1 MWGTTSSKTC
11 REARFRAT
19 HVVSPKLRTG
29 NLATARRAMS
39 KQACPASRQSRL
51 RVQERQR
58 TAAASAGLPRPV
70 AARRPTVLRRYGSF
84 GEDGLRNSRFS
95 FPRPTVSAAAP
106 TPLVDV
112 LRNVTLDC
120 VSKWVRSSRSSG
132 VQHLAL
138 NG

>member
-1 MWGTTSSKTC
+1 MWGTTPSETC
-11 REARFRAT
+11 REARFRTT
-19 HVVSPKLRTG
+19 HVVSPKLRNG

-39 KQACPASRQSRL
+39 EQAFIGPPQGNPACVSKSDSAPRWCRPGCL
-51 RVQERQR
+51 ARP
-58 TAAASAGLPRPV
+58 TAAW
-70 AARRPTVLRRYGSF
+70 RPTVRRRHGSF

-120 VSKWVRSSRSSG
+120 VSK
-132 VQHLAL
+132 
-138 NG
+138 